1 MSLEEVN
8 LFCNDCDG
16 CKRALKALSRKQSG
30 GKVRAAKAI
39 ATGGLSLVAEG
50 YSNVLGSGDEGLI
63 RDAKGCSLCGHTKT
77 AHAGKIKDPGWAFTP
92 LGGDFDFEPIDGIGI
107 RGVICL
113 QVASTASGMD
123 GQLEVEGEYSIAFLH
138 DRLEIYELRGSQM
151 VADALYAN
159 VSALAVGGPGEQ
171 TSGGGFMGGGFGVAG
186 FAVGLAASGVLNK
199 LTSRKSIQTLIRVE
213 TQVEAVGSSEWV
225 FLTGV
230 ADTGVVGS
238 TLRPITLRLSEL
250 DRAKEAQSSAAP
262 TSQSAPDKVT
272 RLKELSELRDIGAI
286 DEDEFS
292 RLKNEIMSS

>member
-1 MSLEEVN
+1 
-8 LFCNDCDG
+8 
-16 CKRALKALSRKQSG
+16 
-30 GKVRAAKAI
+30 
-39 ATGGLSLVAEG
+39 
-50 YSNVLGSGDEGLI
+50 
-63 RDAKGCSLCGHTKT
+63 
-77 AHAGKIKDPGWAFTP
+77 
-92 LGGDFDFEPIDGIGI
+92 
-107 RGVICL
+107 
-113 QVASTASGMD
+113 MD

-159 VSALAVGGPGEQ
+159 VSALEVGGPGEQ